1 MTGNLLNICVLA
13 IFHYNNLKTF
23 YIDRNLMI
31 LPKGL
36 SLKELVQLVL
46 ADTVIILVV
55 NYFSPIDWTTVVA
68 IYISTILVS
77 MFSKRNKS
85 Y

>member
-1 MTGNLLNICVLA
+1 M
-13 IFHYNNLKTF
+13 
-23 YIDRNLMI
+23 R

-36 SLKELVQLVL
+36 SWKELVQLVL

-55 NYFSPIDWTTVVA
+55 NYFSICMDWTTVVA

-77 MFSKRNKS
+77 MFSQKGNKS

>member
-1 MTGNLLNICVLA
+1 M
-13 IFHYNNLKTF
+13 
-23 YIDRNLMI
+23 R

-36 SLKELVQLVL
+36 SWKELVQLVL

-55 NYFSPIDWTTVVA
+55 NYFSPMDRTTVVA

-77 MFSKRNKS
+77 MFSKKK
-85 Y
+85 